1 MYNSFINKEVTVI
14 VASRADSILE
24 YNGLLCEENEKTI
37 KLRNVSINLAMLN
50 FQKNL
55 FGSNMGDYYENIEE
69 MIINKDYII
78 SCNTK

>member
-37 KLRNVSINLAMLN
+37 KLKNVSINLAMLN